1 MHDPVDSC
9 DNHKSSSSPS
19 QRQEL
24 ISNRR
29 RQSNIIADVVYLVYT
44 LLASHSDEN
53 AGDEEHKCGETRKN
67 DVDGVDAASSEE
79 EECAGARNHGEAGET
94 HCEDVEDEC
103 DQESR
108 VEKIDRIL
116 DVIGPVNVSK
126 VHLERS
132 NFELLV
138 EHLGEVE
145 AFYKISNRSQS
156 TIGFYS
162 LSGAELVQFVTL
174 YPAPGVVALGLYCP
188 SHVAMT

>member
-1 MHDPVDSC
+1 MHDPVDSS
-9 DNHKSSSSPS
+9 DNHESSSSPG

-29 RQSNIIADVVYLVYT
+29 RQSNIIADVVDLVYT

-53 AGDEEHKCGETRKN
+53 AGDKEHKCGEPRKN
-67 DVDGVDAASSEE
+67 DVDGVDAATSEE
-79 EECAGARNHGEAGET
+79 EECAGARDHGEAGET

-103 DQESR
+103 NEESR

-126 VHLERS
+126 IQLEGAD
-132 NFELLV
+132 FELLV

-145 AFYKISNRSQS
+145 AFYK
-156 TIGFYS
+156 G
-162 LSGAELVQFVTL
+162 
-174 YPAPGVVALGLYCP
+174 
-188 SHVAMT
+188 